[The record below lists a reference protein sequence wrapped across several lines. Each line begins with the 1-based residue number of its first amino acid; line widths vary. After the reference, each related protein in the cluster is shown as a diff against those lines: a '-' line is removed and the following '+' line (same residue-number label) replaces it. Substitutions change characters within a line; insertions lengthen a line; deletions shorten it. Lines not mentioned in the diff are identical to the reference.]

1 MDYSLEKDIKILLNI
16 SKQADIT
23 KEHAQSVAEIITRY
37 FSSHKRSRS
46 FQAVE
51 GLISKRFAEII
62 HYFDLQNGTTFA
74 SSFFLFC
81 YTLTTE
87 EKGFIG
93 VQNEIFANVAIPFQ
107 SWVKSKGQRISNL
120 LSTIPP
126 GEDYVFICRRATVTG
141 MYAPGKSIYT
151 YAEAL
156 LARGETVWIIA
167 LWNSDP
173 EFMNLKKKY
182 PKLKISVLFRSRL
195 EVTLVS
201 VIEILKLA
209 EPKVILTESEFDL
222 PSLLGILKS
231 KIPTIYLSQTFYN
244 LPWYDSIGI
253 ISKTDEMHLGRS
265 KKDFFDIPV
274 WVNRDILAPNIN
286 FNLVEQAKNK
296 LGINKFDFVIGA
308 FARMEKFG
316 EPFLDFVSSLLD
328 EEKKIKVLL
337 AGPNDQKKVSLKL
350 KEFIDNGRVMILG
363 KVDVNIFGHCIDLGI
378 DTFPLHS
385 GYSVL
390 ELMAKNIPVIS
401 KKDASLG
408 SLIKDRLP
416 QTLKK
421 EENELK
427 TLVGKLIT
435 DHRFLI
441 DIKKKTND
449 FMNTHDKSRI
459 FLKAL
464 DERISILQN
473 TN

>member
-1 MDYSLEKDIKILLNI
+1 MDYSLEKDIKILLSI
-16 SKQADIT
+16 SEQADIT
-23 KEHAQSVAEIITRY
+23 REHAQSVAEIINRY

-46 FQAVE
+46 FQEVE
-51 GLISKRFAEII
+51 GLISKRFGELLQF
-62 HYFDLQNGTTFA
+62 FDIQNGTKFA

-81 YTLTTE
+81 YTLTTD

-93 VQNEIFANVAIPFQ
+93 VQNEIFANIAIPFQ
-107 SWVKSKGQRISNL
+107 SWVKSKGQRIKDL
-120 LSTIPP
+120 LSTIPQ

-141 MYAPGKSIYT
+141 MYAPGKSVYT

-167 LWNSDP
+167 LWNSDQ
-173 EFMNLKKKY
+173 EFLNLKKKY
-182 PKLKISVLFRSRL
+182 PKLKISVLFQSML
-195 EVTLVS
+195 EVSLVS

-231 KIPTIYLSQTFYN
+231 NIPTIYLSQTFYN

-253 ISKTDEMHLGRS
+253 VTKIDEMHFGRS

-274 WVNRDILAPNIN
+274 WVSRDILAPNID
-286 FNLVEQAKNK
+286 FKLVEQAKAK

-308 FARMEKFG
+308 FARMEKFSA
-316 EPFLDFVSSLLD
+316 PFLDFVSSLLD
-328 EEKKIKVLL
+328 KEKKIKVLL
-337 AGPNDQKKVSLKL
+337 AGPNDQKKVSMKL
-350 KEFIDNGRVMILG
+350 KKFIDDGRVIILG
-363 KVDVNIFGHCIDLGI
+363 QVDVNIFGHCINLGV

-390 ELMAKNIPVIS
+390 ELMAKDIPVIS
-401 KKDASLG
+401 KKDEYLG
-408 SLIKDRLP
+408 YLIKDRLP
-416 QTLKK
+416 QTLKD

-427 TLVGKLIT
+427 TLVVKLVN
-435 DHRFLI
+435 DPKFLI
-441 DIKKKTND
+441 DIKKRTYD
-449 FMNTHDKSRI
+449 FMNNHDKSKI

-464 DERISILQN
+464 DERITSLAN
-473 TN
+473 SN